1 LIDRTDATFVTLID
15 ALLGS
20 VLRTGIGAV
29 VAWNGWRS
37 DGGRR
42 SRVADA
48 TEVRAEIT
56 DVGVAA
62 ERRAI
67 DADDGEG
74 GAGATRTEYVP
85 RVTFEYTFDG
95 ERHTAST
102 VEPPSAGAEATHRSP
117 TESGARDHH
126 DHEVG
131 DTVTAHVDPARPG
144 EGVLEPATGTTRDLV
159 LAVGGVAMV
168 VLGVG
173 FAVASVAVRRDRR
186 VAGLNSVGSERVT
199 T

>member
-1 LIDRTDATFVTLID
+1 VTSID

-20 VLRTGIGAV
+20 VVWTGIGAV

-37 DGGRR
+37 YAGRR

-48 TEVRAEIT
+48 TEVPAEIT
-56 DVGVAA
+56 EIGVAT

-74 GAGATRTEYVP
+74 GAGATRTEYAP
-85 RVTFEYTFDG
+85 RVSFEYTFDG
-95 ERHTAST
+95 ERHTASN
-102 VEPPSAGAEATHRSP
+102 VEPPSAGAEQTHRYP
-117 TESGARDHH
+117 TESGARDHL
-126 DHEVG
+126 DHEAG

-144 EGVLEPATGTTRDLV
+144 EGFLEPAAGTTRDLV

-168 VLGVG
+168 VLGIA
-173 FAVASVAVRRDRR
+173 FAVASVVVR
-186 VAGLNSVGSERVT
+186 
-199 T
+199 